1 MSRRLLKVRRHA
13 SRSGG
18 PVGVGLLAATIACA
32 APPNEKPDD
41 GREARAVAPVP
52 RELPAVVARVND
64 EAIVRWEVDAAVRE
78 ITLANLHPLPQAE
91 RDELVRAVLD
101 RVIDHHLASQVAR
114 TRGVA
119 ATDEEIDEDLRQLRR
134 EQPGERVFEERL
146 KTTGI
151 SPEQLRHQRRLSL
164 DMAKLVRT
172 AAPGGAVSDAAIKA
186 YYRDNRDRFLLP
198 EAVTASHILIRATPD
213 ATPEQRAAARRRA
226 ADIRD
231 QVLGGADFGRTA
243 RDVSEDAGSAL
254 AGGLVGT
261 FPRGRMDP
269 AFEAAAFS
277 MKPGEISELVETPYG
292 FHIIRADEHVAG
304 RMQTFDEVQED
315 IKRLLTDRAEQE
327 ALAKLIEE
335 ARRMAKIEIYI

>member
-1 MSRRLLKVRRHA
+1 VS
-13 SRSGG
+13 
-18 PVGVGLLAATIACA
+18 TIACA
-32 APPNEKPDD
+32 APPANETKPGGESRD
-41 GREARAVAPVP
+41 AAPAVPVP

-64 EAIVRWEVDAAVRE
+64 EAIERWEVDAAVRE

-101 RVIDHHLASQVAR
+101 RIIEHHLASQIAR
-114 TRGVA
+114 ARGVA
-119 ATDEEIDEDLRQLRR
+119 ATDAEVDEDLRQLRR
-134 EQPGERVFEERL
+134 EQPVFDERL
-146 KTTGI
+146 KTAGV
-151 SPEQLRHQRRLSL
+151 SAEQLRHQRRLSL
-164 DMAKLVRT
+164 DMAKLVR
-172 AAPGGAVSDAAIKA
+172 AAGGTVSDAAIKA
-186 YYRDNRDRFLLP
+186 YYSDNRDRFLLP

-226 ADIRD
+226 AEIRD

-243 RDVSEDAGSAL
+243 RDVSEDTGSAL

-277 MKPGEISELVETPYG
+277 VKPGEISEIVETPFG
-292 FHIIRADEHVAG
+292 FHIIRVDEHVAG
-304 RMQTFDEVQED
+304 RMQTFDEVRED
-315 IKRLLTDRAEQE
+315 IRTLLGDRAEQD

-335 ARRMAKIEIYI
+335 AKRTARIEIYI